1 MRLTKAAKVRVAIIE
16 EKVADAKKELNK
28 AKIRASKV
36 EGEFLEQKEHANT
49 FSKNIIHLTIKL
61 GEMGHHMALMHRKV
75 EDACHGEAQAI
86 SNAKAE
92 VAELEKSLQAEIKD
106 LKVRGKNLI

>member
-1 MRLTKAAKVRVAIIE
+1 
-16 EKVADAKKELNK
+16 
-28 AKIRASKV
+28 
-36 EGEFLEQKEHANT
+36 
-49 FSKNIIHLTIKL
+49 
-61 GEMGHHMALMHRKV
+61 MALMHQKV